1 MTINDF
7 LNVANVWSSR
17 QEKKKTSKYFG
28 ANSARNEHSTVAWP
42 ENREFQNLMTHFL
55 RLYENQNHLPKIHC
69 HLTRLLRL
77 NVNFTFV
84 QLKRR
89 SYVFTTRT
97 ERACQIENN
106 WRKTTTNVLM
116 NLPGIVLFSFR
127 KQLLLFTYAKCIREN
142 WTCFKYHS
150 VQNPFHFCF

>member
-1 MTINDF
+1 MLQMFDH
-7 LNVANVWSSR
+7 LH
-17 QEKKKTSKYFG
+17 KKKK
-28 ANSARNEHSTVAWP
+28 
-42 ENREFQNLMTHFL
+42 ENFKILWCKLCEKWAFNRSLTRKPRIPKLDDTFL

-127 KQLLLFTYAKCIREN
+127 KQLLLFTYAKCIRKKLN
-142 WTCFKYHS
+142 MFKYHS
-150 VQNPFHFCF
+150 VQNSFDSCF